1 MLVVVDFDLMAVVEG
16 DSNEDNHT
24 EGESQSA
31 LGGHG
36 KDQGMDK
43 DKVDEVGGVGLW
55 DLFESW
61 IVVGWNWCVKVV
73 VGDESGCW

>member
-1 MLVVVDFDLMAVVEG
+1 MRITIQRVKVKVHLVVMVRIRVWIRIGL
-16 DSNEDNHT
+16 
-24 EGESQSA
+24 
-31 LGGHG
+31 
-36 KDQGMDK
+36 
-43 DKVDEVGGVGLW
+43 VDEVGGVGLW